1 MLSWF
6 LEGKGGKMD
15 EKLKSA
21 VNVAAKAAGMD
32 AEDFIEAVFRYR
44 KKEYELEDIIAWM
57 QDHDISPD
65 TSDIRPEEILEEY
78 YHHGDCNVDYW
89 SNIRNAYTRICGF
102 R

>member
-1 MLSWF
+1 
-6 LEGKGGKMD
+6 MD
-15 EKLKSA
+15 EKLESA

-78 YHHGDCNVDYW
+78 YHHGDCNVASIIGAISVTHTQGYVD
-89 SNIRNAYTRICGF
+89 F
-102 R
+102 DKFL

>member
-1 MLSWF
+1 
-6 LEGKGGKMD
+6 MD
-15 EKLKSA
+15 EKLESA

-44 KKEYELEDIIAWM
+44 KKEYELEG
-57 QDHDISPD
+57 
-65 TSDIRPEEILEEY
+65 PEEILEEY